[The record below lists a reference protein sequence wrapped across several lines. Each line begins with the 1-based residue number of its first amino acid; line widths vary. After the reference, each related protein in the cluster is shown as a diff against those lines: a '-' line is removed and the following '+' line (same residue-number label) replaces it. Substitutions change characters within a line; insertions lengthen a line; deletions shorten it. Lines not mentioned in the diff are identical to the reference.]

1 MRQSTNIRP
10 IVAAACLLILVGMT
24 LAPVGAAN
32 VTVNSGMK
40 NSDIQNVIDNANA
53 GDTIKFNGGDY
64 QNVSLVINKKLNVVG
79 TKNVVLNGT
88 DSADAN
94 GKTTFVFYFTNK
106 SSGTVLSGFNINTNT
121 DYAVILNNVN
131 NVIIANNSINGG
143 ARGSIYVASSSNINL
158 TQNTIKNSGG
168 NGVTIDSSR
177 SVTLYKNL
185 INHNHG
191 DGVTVL
197 NSQITNFTLNRISFN
212 GLNAITLKNSNN
224 TVIHNNSINN
234 NQGNGI
240 DLYNT
245 KTTNITGNNITY
257 NILNG
262 ILFDGCTTFTYVSY
276 NYFIHNLN
284 GIYLDS
290 ISYGDIIVTN
300 FIAKSYSSPLTPY
313 ELDYT
318 GTGIMVGDNF
328 QDDDSK
334 IKIYYNSILGNQ
346 AYSIKSNVNYGYLQV
361 GANFYG
367 TNDKWS
373 CGVCPMIKTD
383 MLYAKVVNS
392 ANGFELL
399 FYQKSNANQQVTQ
412 IIDQAVTWTNSILNP
427 DDTITQIKNE
437 LGQIS
442 NGTSILNFTRNKTKT
457 YIGTATINGVEFT
470 YQWDPDNN
478 TGQSGN
484 NGNGTGGNGGNT
496 NGTSPNQGNSNS
508 TGTGNDTNGTGG
520 TDNNGT
526 GGQSNTNGTGN
537 GITGSGNS
545 KSNGTTTGSGEDI
558 TQVGFE
564 GASANNG
571 GQQSAGD
578 SSGGSK
584 ESGVEVAIKNAI
596 NKTVT
601 NPFNNLGI
609 IALLGLIGIGYFKR
623 DKFK

>member
-1 MRQSTNIRP
+1 MRPSTNTRP
-10 IVAAACLLILVGMT
+10 IVAAACLLILVGMI

-40 NSDIQNVIDNANA
+40 NSDIQNLIDNAKS

-64 QNVSLVINKKLNVVG
+64 QNVSIVINKKLNVVG

-88 DSADAN
+88 DSADSN
-94 GKTTFVFYFTNK
+94 GKTTFVFYFTSK
-106 SSGTVLSGFNINTNT
+106 SSGTVLSGFNINTYT

-131 NVIIANNSINGG
+131 NVNIANNNINGG
-143 ARGSIYVASSSNINL
+143 AKGSIYVASSSNINL
-158 TQNTIKNSGG
+158 TQNTIKNSDG
-168 NGVTIDSSR
+168 NGVTIDSSK

-197 NSQITNFTLNRISFN
+197 NTQITNFTLNKISYN
-212 GLNAITLKNSNN
+212 ELNAITLKNSNN
-224 TVIHNNSINN
+224 TLIHNNSINN
-234 NQGNGI
+234 NKGNGI

-300 FIAKSYSSPLTPY
+300 FIAKSYKSAFTPY
-313 ELDYT
+313 EFDYT

-328 QDDDSK
+328 KDDDSK
-334 IKIYYNSILGNQ
+334 INIYYNSILGNE
-346 AYSIKSNVNYGYLQV
+346 AYSIKSNVNYGYLTV

-367 TNDKWS
+367 TNDKWA
-373 CGVCPMIKTD
+373 CAVCPMIKTD
-383 MLYAKVVNS
+383 MLYAKVVKGV
-392 ANGFELL
+392 NGVKLI
-399 FYQKSNANQQVTQ
+399 FYQPSNANQQVTQ
-412 IIDQAVTWTNSILNP
+412 VIDQSVNWIVSELNP
-427 DDTITQIKNE
+427 DGTITQIKNK
-437 LGQIS
+437 LGQIT
-442 NGTSILNFTRNKTKT
+442 NGTSFFNFTRNNSKT
-457 YIGTATINGVEFT
+457 YIVTAIINGVQYT

-478 TGQSGN
+478 TDQPN
-484 NGNGTGGNGGNT
+484 NGTGNS
-496 NGTSPNQGNSNS
+496 NGTKPGPGNSNS
-508 TGTGNDTNGTGG
+508 TGTGNNTNGTGG
-520 TDNNGT
+520 TVNNGT
-526 GGQSNTNGTGN
+526 GGQSNSNGTGN
-537 GITGSGNS
+537 GNSGSGTSN
-545 KSNGTTTGSGEDI
+545 SNGTVTGSGEDI

-564 GASANNG
+564 GTSANNG

-578 SSGGSK
+578 SSGGS

-596 NKTVT
+596 TKTVT

>member
-1 MRQSTNIRP
+1 MRQSTNTRP
-10 IVAAACLLILVGMT
+10 IVAAACLLILVGMI

-40 NSDIQNVIDNANA
+40 NSDIQNLINNAKS

-88 DSADAN
+88 DSADSN
-94 GKTTFVFYFTNK
+94 GKTTFVFYFTNR

-143 ARGSIYVASSSNINL
+143 AKGSIYVASSSNINL
-158 TQNTIKNSGG
+158 TQNTIKNSVG
-168 NGVTIDSSR
+168 NGLTIDSSK

-197 NSQITNFTLNRISFN
+197 NSQITNFTLNKISFN
-212 GLNAITLKNSNN
+212 GINAITLKNSNN

-234 NQGNGI
+234 NNGNGI

-290 ISYGDIIVTN
+290 ISYGDIIVSN

-313 ELDYT
+313 EFDYT

-328 QDDDSK
+328 KDDDSK
-334 IKIYYNSILGNQ
+334 IKIYYNSIFGNS
-346 AYSIKSNVNYGYLQV
+346 AYSIKSNINYGYLTV
-361 GANFYG
+361 GPNFYG

-383 MLYAKVVNS
+383 MLYAKVVNGV
-392 ANGFELL
+392 NGFQLI
-399 FYQKSNANQQVTQ
+399 FYQPSNANQQVTQ
-412 IIDQAVTWTNSILNP
+412 VIDQTVNWIASELNP
-427 DDTITQIKNE
+427 DDTLTQIKNE

-442 NGTSILNFTRNKTKT
+442 NGTSFLNFTRDKNKT

-478 TGQSGN
+478 TDQS
-484 NGNGTGGNGGNT
+484 GNGTGNN
-496 NGTSPNQGNSNS
+496 NGTSPTQGDSNS
-508 TGTGNDTNGTGG
+508 TGTGNNTNGNGG
-520 TDNNGT
+520 TGNNGN
-526 GGQSNTNGTGN
+526 GGQSHSNGTGN
-537 GITGSGNS
+537 GNSGSGTS
-545 KSNGTTTGSGEDI
+545 QSNGTVTGSGEDI
-558 TQVGFE
+558 TKVGYE

-578 SSGGSK
+578 SSS

-596 NKTVT
+596 TQTVT